1 MNRQTNRVLLHSTQS
16 SSDLTDNKSNQLFF
30 LNSIDLFSL
39 RLLYVR
45 ERIFFFIYIMEQN
58 KSMNSVTDHS
68 HRFIAATFQQERKKV
83 DFN

>member
-45 ERIFFFIYIMEQN
+45 ERIFFIYYGTKQINEL
-58 KSMNSVTDHS
+58 SY
-68 HRFIAATFQQERKKV
+68 
-83 DFN
+83 

>member
-30 LNSIDLFSL
+30 FNSIDLFSL

-45 ERIFFFIYIMEQN
+45 ERIFFLYIMEQ

>member
-16 SSDLTDNKSNQLFF
+16 SSNLTDNKSNQLFF

-45 ERIFFFIYIMEQN
+45 ERIFFFIYYGTKQINEL
-58 KSMNSVTDHS
+58 SY
-68 HRFIAATFQQERKKV
+68 
-83 DFN
+83 

>member
-45 ERIFFFIYIMEQN
+45 ERIFFLYIMEQN
-58 KSMNSVTDHS
+58 KSMNSVIDHS

-83 DFN
+83 DCN

>member
-1 MNRQTNRVLLHSTQS
+1 MLLHSTQS

-30 LNSIDLFSL
+30 FKSIDLFSL

-45 ERIFFFIYIMEQN
+45 ERIFFLYIMEQN
-58 KSMNSVTDHS
+58 KSMNSVIDHS
-68 HRFIAATFQQERKKV
+68 HRFIAARFQQERKKV

>member
-45 ERIFFFIYIMEQN
+45 ERIFFLYIMEQN

>member
-45 ERIFFFIYIMEQN
+45 ERIFFYIYYGTKQISEL
-58 KSMNSVTDHS
+58 SY
-68 HRFIAATFQQERKKV
+68 
-83 DFN
+83 